1 MTCILGTA
9 LTWTLNPTFDP
20 PSVYEVAGD
29 EDLYPG
35 HSAAEI
41 IYRVVFEGRR
51 PCFPD
56 AGNVVDE
63 PMAAYQALAVR
74 CWAHEAAERP
84 TMAQVVEELEK
95 QLENVIA
102 A

>member
-1 MTCILGTA
+1 M
-9 LTWTLNPTFDP
+9 
-20 PSVYEVAGD
+20 YEIAGD

-51 PCFPD
+51 PCFPE
-56 AGNVVDE
+56 AGEVADE
-63 PMAAYQALAVR
+63 PLAAYQALAAR
-74 CWAHEAAERP
+74 CWVHEAAERP

-95 QLENVIA
+95 QLA
-102 A
+102 SMTA